1 MLCLPV
7 LAHMHSPLD
16 PRTRHSHGLTSK
28 LATAAPIPEVH
39 AIRGAPSLQANC
51 VQKCTFQV
59 EATSVAQC
67 RCTDSPWCCSHT
79 PHTPHAPD
87 KTRGAPASTRNGGTA
102 DCRRCA
108 HLLHSGRRRRR
119 PEEAAAAACVM
130 DAWRGGGKAETAQ
143 AVDN

>member
-39 AIRGAPSLQANC
+39 AIRGAPSLQAKC
-51 VQKCTFQV
+51 VQKCTFQ
-59 EATSVAQC
+59 
-67 RCTDSPWCCSHT
+67 
-79 PHTPHAPD
+79 
-87 KTRGAPASTRNGGTA
+87 GAPASTRNGGTA